1 MPKIDEAIE
10 RAAKADKPS
19 LWSESPHV
27 AHMAASPYKVEN
39 ERRNHLKRMRLIISA
54 FLADVPVSDGMRR
67 KGANAFMDGG
77 GDSRFADAYKAM
89 SAKLA
94 KEIQ

>member
-1 MPKIDEAIE
+1 MPTIDEAIE
-10 RAAKADKPS
+10 RACAAYAA
-19 LWSESPHV
+19 HV
-27 AHMAASPYKVEN
+27 GETIFEDGMRAA
-39 ERRNHLKRMRLIISA
+39 ISA